1 MTISIHI
8 LDNFNSVLICIT
20 SSLPVYLRNCL
31 PITSYYVKQHCMQ
44 PETYED
50 LRNFTLSPFVEASGD
65 PSTFTAQT
73 DDDDSISDSERSLF
87 EDTGELKA
95 LMVLSAGP
103 LISQIAISL
112 YGVVDTMWVARSIG
126 ERGTAAIGAVV
137 VIEYIASAIAT
148 YLSTCVSAQV
158 SYLFGK
164 GKKKCCSQM
173 YVDFIRLAIFLG
185 LLVPALILP
194 TSKYLLRWF
203 DTGDE
208 LIDLACMYLIPSQ
221 CGCFGMFLFY
231 MNCGLLEAVG
241 HSGFYAAAQ
250 IAAFVLNG
258 FILDPLFLLWLKMPL
273 WSASL
278 ARVISQFSGGF
289 LLSVLAFQGKLSIR
303 PKLSMFFK
311 PVVPEFFQGCKTGF
325 ADLVEATSLDFPMIL
340 VEKYVT
346 QAGEAVGDLDSVLT
360 VWSIINR
367 LEQLLA
373 CVSIGIGEGLLPL
386 ASYSFGAKN
395 YKRMMWL
402 MIHSLWVMA
411 AWAGV
416 ISVVLMAWP
425 KEIARIW
432 GNSPNFLEWAEKMIR
447 IYAYSA
453 VLTSVDYTIP
463 IMLIA
468 MKYTWTASLL
478 SVFGLLVP
486 IPVFSSIL
494 YYTKKDDPA
503 RIIWTFDIA
512 DAFCLIIG
520 GLMMVRPIVMMVKDA
535 RLKHQEDE
543 TLKRPCESRCIPP
556 PYMYTDYT
564 RINTQITLNTE
575 PE

>member
-1 MTISIHI
+1 M
-8 LDNFNSVLICIT
+8 
-20 SSLPVYLRNCL
+20 R
-31 PITSYYVKQHCMQ
+31 
-44 PETYED
+44 PEAIDD
-50 LRNFTLSPFVEASGD
+50 LRNFTLSPFVGD
-65 PSTFTAQT
+65 TSADVSTFTAQT
-73 DDDDSISDSERSLF
+73 DDDDDDSISESERSLF
-87 EDTGELKA
+87 ESTGELKA
-95 LMVLSAGP
+95 LLILSAGP
-103 LISQIAISL
+103 LISQIAVSL

-126 ERGTAAIGAVV
+126 ERGAAAIGAVV

-164 GKKKCCSQM
+164 GHKGCCSQM
-173 YVDFIRLAIFLG
+173 YVDFLRLAMFLG
-185 LLVPALILP
+185 LLVPALVLP
-194 TSKYLLRWF
+194 TTKYLLKWF

-208 LIDLACMYLIPSQ
+208 LIDLASVYLIPSQ
-221 CGCFGMFLFY
+221 CGCFAMFLFY

-241 HSGFYAAAQ
+241 HSGFYAIAQ

-258 FILDPLFLLWLKMPL
+258 FILDPIFLMWLKLPL

-278 ARVISQFSGGF
+278 ARVISQFAGGF
-289 LLSVLAFQGKLSIR
+289 LLSVLAFRGKLGIR
-303 PKLSMFFK
+303 PKLRMFFR
-311 PVVPEFFQGCKTGF
+311 PVVPEFWQGCRTGF

-346 QAGEAVGDLDSVLT
+346 QAGEAVGDLDAVLT

-395 YKRMMWL
+395 YKRMGWL
-402 MIHSLWVMA
+402 MVHSLWLMA
-411 AWAGV
+411 AWAGI
-416 ISVVLMAWP
+416 ISLILMVWP
-425 KEIARIW
+425 REIARIW

-468 MKYTWTASLL
+468 MKYTCTASLL

-486 IPVFSSIL
+486 IPLFSSIL
-494 YYTKKDDPA
+494 YYTKKDDPS

-512 DAFCLIIG
+512 DVFCLVIG
-520 GLMMVRPIVMMVKDA
+520 GCMMIRPIMMMLKDA
-535 RLKHQEDE
+535 RIKHQEDE
-543 TLKRPCESRCIPP
+543 TLKRPYESRLLPAA
-556 PYMYTDYT
+556 YTYTDYT
-564 RINTQITLNTE
+564 RMNTQIVTK
-575 PE
+575 PED